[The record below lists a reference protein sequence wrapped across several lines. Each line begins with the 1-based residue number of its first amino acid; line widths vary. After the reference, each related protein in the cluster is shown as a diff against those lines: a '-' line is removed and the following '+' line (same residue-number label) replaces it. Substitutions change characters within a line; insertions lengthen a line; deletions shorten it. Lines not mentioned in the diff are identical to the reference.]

1 MRLSKDGYMSH
12 TKTNSTRKI
21 TVYQAS
27 PEWDRYA
34 KPFLMPVSLLTSLF
48 VAEYMIHDS
57 NDCEECYSLGE
68 HHPDIQA
75 IRKDY
80 PGTVLVY

>member
-12 TKTNSTRKI
+12 TTTNSTRKI
-21 TVYQAS
+21 TVYQDS
-27 PEWDRYA
+27 REWDRYA
-34 KPFLMPVSLLTSLF
+34 KPFMMPVSLLASLF

-57 NDCEECYSLGE
+57 DDCEECYSVGE